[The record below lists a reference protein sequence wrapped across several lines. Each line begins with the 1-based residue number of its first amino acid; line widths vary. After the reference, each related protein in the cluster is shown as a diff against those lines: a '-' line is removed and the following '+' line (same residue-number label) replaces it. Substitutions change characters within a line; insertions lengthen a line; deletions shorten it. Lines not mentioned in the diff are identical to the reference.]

1 MGKKPFHLL
10 VAGQALAN
18 LGDVF
23 YIVSLITLVYTS
35 TGSAVYTAMFPV
47 LRCMAQFTSGVLA
60 PLILDR
66 YRLQTIM
73 QTSQASQTILLLTL
87 TIITTLTSEHVPLY
101 GLYGFILLIAFLDGW
116 TVPARNAMIPRL
128 VDHEQLL
135 RANGLISTVDQSV
148 QMIGW
153 ALGGILVAW
162 LGANT
167 ILWLTV
173 GMFLL
178 STVALFYIRLRPYH
192 HEQNDHSIRIWDS
205 LKEGWTC
212 LWKVPQL
219 RVLTM
224 MDVLE
229 GIAAAVWMA
238 AILLVFV
245 NEVLHKGE
253 EWWGYINASYLIG
266 TIVGGVTVLAAA
278 KKLEQRLVLPIVG
291 GMFLSGIFI
300 LLFVTIHIPVWS
312 LFISALFGPIYQLQA
327 IVKQTVYQR
336 VVDSRLLP
344 KVLSAQAAVAYVTFG
359 LSAIGLSSIS
369 DQFGVQSTYYVSAGL
384 TFIGTAIGFFN
395 RKTLV
400 VQNQEN
406 C

>member
-1 MGKKPFHLL
+1 
-10 VAGQALAN
+10 
-18 LGDVF
+18 
-23 YIVSLITLVYTS
+23 
-35 TGSAVYTAMFPV
+35 
-47 LRCMAQFTSGVLA
+47 AQFTSGVLA